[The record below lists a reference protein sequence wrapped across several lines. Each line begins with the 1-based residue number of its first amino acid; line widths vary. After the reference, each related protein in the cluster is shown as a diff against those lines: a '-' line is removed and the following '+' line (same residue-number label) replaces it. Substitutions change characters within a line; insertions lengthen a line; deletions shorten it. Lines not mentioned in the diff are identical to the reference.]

1 MRWGIHA
8 IEDYH
13 EQTHGPLPQFY
24 DQMIARAVL
33 AEELGYES
41 FWITEHHFHW
51 FGGAHANPIVA
62 LSAIAARTRKIRL
75 GTAVTLLP
83 YRNPLLVAE
92 ETACLDNLS
101 HGRVDLGVG
110 RGFFKIEYD
119 GLGIPMA
126 ESRGRFTESLEVIRR
141 VWTEHEVTHKGQFW
155 QFADVELVP
164 KPVQKPHPPIWMAAT
179 VTPESFANI
188 GKMGLPIMIVPYI
201 YANVGALK
209 EKVQLYFDAFRKA
222 GHRHQPEVLAFFM
235 LYITDDMST
244 LREQIADRILSYGR
258 VNQEPERKMKGDRDL
273 GQYAHF
279 ANLLDKMQFFNYD
292 SLHGG
297 QKALFGTPQ
306 HCAEIVRLWQREVG
320 VTYTTVMPSWG
331 VLPEETIHTSMR
343 RFASEVIPLVERST
357 VRERG

>member
-1 MRWGIHA
+1 MRWRLHA
-8 IEDYH
+8 IEHYT
-13 EQTHGPLPQFY
+13 QPTHAPLPHSY
-24 DQMIARAVL
+24 ARPIARAVL

-51 FGGAHANPIVA
+51 FGGAHANPLVA
-62 LSAIAARTRKIRL
+62 LSAIAARTTKLRL

-92 ETACLDNLS
+92 EMACLDNLS
-101 HGRVDLGVG
+101 HGRLDVGVG

-126 ESRGRFTESLEVIRR
+126 DSRARFAESLEVIRR
-141 VWTEHEVTHKGQFW
+141 VWTEHEVTHKGQVW
-155 QFADVELVP
+155 QFEDVELVP

-188 GKMGLPIMIVPYI
+188 GRLGFPIMIVPYV
-201 YANVGALK
+201 APNVETLK
-209 EKVQLYFDAFRKA
+209 EKVQLYFDAFREA

-235 LYITDDMST
+235 MYISDDMST
-244 LREQIADRILSYGR
+244 LREQIADRILSYGQ
-258 VNQEPERKMKGDRDL
+258 VNQRPERKMKGDRDPD
-273 GQYAHF
+273 QYAHF
-279 ANLLDKMQFFNYD
+279 ANLLDKMKFFNYD

-306 HCAEIVRLWQREVG
+306 HCAEIVQLWQREVG

-331 VLPEETIHTSMR
+331 VLPEETIRTSMR
-343 RFASEVIPLVERST
+343 RFAKEVIPLVEA
-357 VRERG
+357 